1 MTTCS
6 CYYNHLPYLTTPW
19 RQGVAP
25 KALTA
30 VAPTHSVQ
38 SHVRSSLAL
47 KTLSSS
53 YTGVIQAYLPVAA
66 PSPAASEPL
75 RLPGTPRSSLAG
87 PLRSPAE
94 QG

>member
-1 MTTCS
+1 MAS
-6 CYYNHLPYLTTPW
+6 
-19 RQGVAP
+19 
-25 KALTA
+25 KALPT

-38 SHVRSSLAL
+38 SHVRSPLAL

-53 YTGVIQAYLPVAA
+53 YTGVIRAYLPVAYLPVAA

-75 RLPGTPRSSLAG
+75 RVPGTPRSSLAG